1 LIEGKRESMDD
12 QGLHPQLN
20 PKSLCQIE
28 IQATNLERSQK
39 FYADVFGWMATAAK
53 LHEYVV
59 LDVPKDCPFGVSLVP
74 STGGIGTTTQVVL
87 YFSVTG
93 AFEIAK
99 RAELSGGAKKFG
111 PTKLPGYG
119 SIWQIKD
126 PDGHTFGLFE
136 RQPPPNSKG
145 L

>member
-1 LIEGKRESMDD
+1 MDGQD
-12 QGLHPQLN
+12 FRPQLD

-39 FYADVFGWMATAAK
+39 FYADVFGWLASAAK

-59 LDVPKDCPFGVSLVP
+59 LDVPNDCPFGISLVP
-74 STGGIGTTTQVVL
+74 SAGGACSTTQMVL
-87 YFSVTG
+87 YFSVSG

-99 RAELSGGAKKFG
+99 RAELSGGSKKFG

-119 SIWQIKD
+119 SIWQIRD

-136 RQPPPNSKG
+136 RQSLAAPKS

>member
-1 LIEGKRESMDD
+1 MDGQD
-12 QGLHPQLN
+12 FRPQLD

-39 FYADVFGWMATAAK
+39 FYADVFGWLASAAK

-59 LDVPKDCPFGVSLVP
+59 LDVPTDCPFGISLVP
-74 STGGIGTTTQVVL
+74 SAGGACSTTQVVL
-87 YFSVTG
+87 YFSVSG

-99 RAELSGGAKKFG
+99 RAELSGGSKKFG

-119 SIWQIKD
+119 SIWQIRD

-136 RQPPPNSKG
+136 RQSLAASKS